1 MQWTELKK
9 VFRHSAH
16 ILINLELPRHRFFF
30 EKSSN
35 LKNVR
40 PVAAGLFHAD
50 GHGDIET
57 DTTKLTANFRNSANV
72 T

>member
-1 MQWTELKK
+1 MDRVKK
-9 VFRHSAH
+9 SLQAQRPYFNKPW
-16 ILINLELPRHRFFF
+16 ITTTQDFF